1 MNGTIIKSRTNLLS
15 CVPVLQRG
23 RLMGVGLPLE
33 LFLVGIVVI
42 STVLAEIGEISIGGF
57 SFRGWAWTIVLIV
70 SVFFLLPHQFR
81 APVRCNW
88 WIWIP
93 WILWMVYKTDFSN
106 RDAAQRF
113 CIFLT
118 PLLTFFASSSFKQC
132 SIVSIR
138 KSIRCLAL
146 FSILLYFSAV
156 LSSRSLTALA
166 GWYTIAGIAMT
177 FTLLAVC
184 ESTDLKRASLM
195 TWILLGIYYLILLF
209 TESRMPLLALP
220 FIVIFGYNALKWHI
234 KCAFGTIVV
243 LLGIAAFYTEPVQ
256 QNIFHQGHGSLSDL
270 VSFDPEIVN
279 LSGRLNAWPQFLAG
293 IENRW
298 TGDGASSSAE
308 FGYATFRG
316 WTHTHNEYL
325 RILFDYGRI
334 GFILLMIPVVNL
346 LITLIRGAA
355 RHRFDPQARW
365 LYAASINGLLAMLL
379 LGISGNVLMYVSY
392 IGNMLFVLIGC
403 TYTIRR
409 RDL

>member
-1 MNGTIIKSRTNLLS
+1 MTNFRTNLLS
-15 CVPVLQRG
+15 CFPVVRWG
-23 RLMGVGLPLE
+23 GLMGVGLPLE
-33 LFLVGIVVI
+33 PLFIGMVAF
-42 STVLAEIGEISIGGF
+42 STVLAEMGEINVGGF
-57 SFRGWAWTIVLIV
+57 SFRGWAWMMVLMA
-70 SVFFLLPHQFR
+70 SVFFLLPHGFR
-81 APVRCNW
+81 LPVRCNW
-88 WIWIP
+88 WVWVP
-93 WILWMVYKTDFSN
+93 WILWMVHKTEFSN

-113 CIFLT
+113 FIFLT
-118 PLLTFFASSSFKQC
+118 PILTLFACSSFKQI

-138 KSIRCLAL
+138 KSIRFLAL
-146 FSILLYFSAV
+146 FSIILYFSAV
-156 LSSRSLTALA
+156 LSSGSLMALA

-177 FTLLAVC
+177 FTLLAVS
-184 ESTDLKRASLM
+184 ESTDLKRASPM
-195 TWILLGIYYLILLF
+195 TWILLGIYYMILLF
-209 TESRMPLLALP
+209 TESRMPLLVLP
-220 FIVIFGYNALKWHI
+220 FIVIFGYNALTLSV
-234 KCAFGTIVV
+234 KCTFGAIVL

-256 QNIFHQGHGSLSDL
+256 QNIFHQGHGSLLDL
-270 VSFDPEIVN
+270 ISFDPEVVN

-298 TGDGASSSAE
+298 MGDGATSSAE

-334 GFILLMIPVVNL
+334 GFILLTIPVIELFV
-346 LITLIRGAA
+346 TLIRGAA

-403 TYTIRR
+403 TYAIRR
-409 RDL
+409 NDL